1 MSHSIPQTSGPV
13 FRYRVLLVDHE
24 VSVRDVL
31 QVCLDDLGGWDVQGA
46 LTLWQGIE
54 ILDGMPPD
62 IILLDAPYI
71 EVCAEDLVEQLR
83 AKLWLRSVPIVFIT
97 AKANWFSKQQLRSL
111 GVAGALPKPFDP
123 LTLPYQIR
131 ALLSG
136 SKAVKTTFNLK
147 TEY

>member
-1 MSHSIPQTSGPV
+1 MK
-13 FRYRVLLVDHE
+13 FRCA
-24 VSVRDVL
+24 DVL

-123 LTLPYQIR
+123 LTLPDQIR

-136 SKAVKTTFNLK
+136 SKAVKTTF
-147 TEY
+147 

>member
-123 LTLPYQIR
+123 LTLPDQIR